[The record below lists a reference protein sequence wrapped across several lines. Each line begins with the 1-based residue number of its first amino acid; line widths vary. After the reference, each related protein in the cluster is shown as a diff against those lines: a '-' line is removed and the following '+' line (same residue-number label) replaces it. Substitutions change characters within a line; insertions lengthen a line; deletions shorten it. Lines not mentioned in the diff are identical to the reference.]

1 MERNMY
7 LDKEKAVKAFMGT
20 GEKNAA
26 GEDLVTFLEK
36 YDPHKYQNPCN
47 TVDMAVF
54 AYNES
59 EKKVTKVL
67 LIQRGNH
74 PSIGWWAL
82 PGGFVEYRE
91 NLETAA
97 ARELQEET
105 GIEHLSFEQ
114 LKTYGAYDRD
124 PRTRIITTAYIALVP
139 EGLLHEKAGDDAKNA
154 DGTVCAT
161 HRLCL
166 ENKELAVRTE
176 SQVRVEWSPGAV
188 LENKTYT
195 MEHTTL
201 LASDHSAV
209 ILEGYE
215 YLVKRLADRP

>member
-114 LKTYGAYDRD
+114 LKHMVHMTG
-124 PRTRIITTAYIALVP
+124 TRVRGIITTAYIALVP
-139 EGLLHEKAGDDAKNA
+139 EGLLQEKAGDDAKKCRLVYNKRYRNFKRKTTQ
-154 DGTVCAT
+154 TV
-161 HRLCL
+161 
-166 ENKELAVRTE
+166 
-176 SQVRVEWSPGAV
+176 Q
-188 LENKTYT
+188 
-195 MEHTTL
+195 
-201 LASDHSAV
+201 SARR
-209 ILEGYE
+209 IGYA
-215 YLVKRLADRP
+215 LKIRNWQSARNPRSV

>member
-1 MERNMY
+1 MY

-20 GEKNAA
+20 GEKNAV

-36 YDPHKYQNPCN
+36 YDPRKYQNPCN

-105 GIEHLSFEQ
+105 GIEHLNFEQ
-114 LKTYGAYDRD
+114 LKTYVHMTGTRVRGLSQLPILRWCRRD
-124 PRTRIITTAYIALVP
+124 FCMKKLAMMLKMQA
-139 EGLLHEKAGDDAKNA
+139 GL
-154 DGTVCAT
+154 
-161 HRLCL
+161 
-166 ENKELAVRTE
+166 
-176 SQVRVEWSPGAV
+176 Q
-188 LENKTYT
+188 
-195 MEHTTL
+195 
-201 LASDHSAV
+201 
-209 ILEGYE
+209 
-215 YLVKRLADRP
+215 